1 MQLKLPLRLRRR
13 EHPSRPEKFTGRPF
27 YLPAMAWRALPV
39 ALALVALGFVAQSTY
54 YLHHRQVGRVQSTT
68 RSAQPVTVA

>member
-1 MQLKLPLRLRRR
+1 
-13 EHPSRPEKFTGRPF
+13 
-27 YLPAMAWRALPV
+27 MAWRALPV